1 MAGKVFR
8 RGFFVL
14 ALLGCGMVQARA
26 ASDPPPPPEAGK
38 GSVTGLPLPR
48 FAALRSDDVNLRA
61 GPGTR
66 YPIDW
71 VYRRRNLPVEI
82 VREFDVWRLV
92 RDAEGTEGWVHQ
104 ATLTGRRSF
113 LVIGTEHRLRAAPD
127 DTAAAIARLAPG
139 VVGRLLHCAAN
150 SPWCEAQV
158 KGYHGFLRREDFWG
172 SFPGEAVN

>member
-26 ASDPPPPPEAGK
+26 ASDPPPPEAGK

-139 VVGRLLHCAAN
+139 VVGRLLHCEAN